1 MATAAYGAT
10 NPAGTDPW
18 PIETTLAKEALS
30 GNPAA
35 HIMLGNYQQAREA
48 DTNLY
53 NLSMEGQHAFARKQL
68 EDAMTQAR
76 MKLIPELVGKPG
88 GGAFLAGGGIQGVG
102 PGDGGNPAAWAGL
115 GTAGQQ
121 FDFAKN
127 IAETGKGIES
137 LSRAGQDLPI
147 QQIPGLQNYQT
158 TGAGKHSDITVEE
171 IKANNALQIAAMKAK
186 NAGAGGGGTGLTI
199 GFDVPNAYGG
209 TDHVSAGKKV
219 PESRIDALR
228 EARGLHRV
236 DPQTP
241 AQDLPGGGG
250 ARSGSGT
257 SAASTQAERNGVRT
271 PPPQARPPQNAA
283 AGVPA
288 LQQRVVNNE
297 AGMQRANPTLYNDY
311 VAGKARNNGKPDV
324 RIEGGKAVLYG
335 GSGRPLAQVD
345 G

>member
-1 MATAAYGAT
+1 MAAPSYGAYQ
-10 NPAGTDPW
+10 PGAVDPW
-18 PIETTLAKEALS
+18 PIETALQKDAITSPADAQGLASVYMNQRIAQGNVYGQEA
-30 GNPAA
+30 A
-35 HIMLGNYQQAREA
+35 QQHE
-48 DTNLY
+48 
-53 NLSMEGQHAFARKQL
+53 FARQQL
-68 EDAMTQAR
+68 IAQMQEAR
-76 MKLIPELVGKPG
+76 NKLIPELVGKPG

-102 PGDGGNPAAWAGL
+102 PGDGSNPEAWAGL
-115 GTAGQQ
+115 GQAGQQ

-127 IAETGKGIES
+127 FAEQGKGAES
-137 LSRAGQDLPI
+137 FSRAGQDVAL
-147 QQIPGLQNYQT
+147 QQIPGLERFKT
-158 TGAGKHSDITVEE
+158 TGAGEHSDISVER
-171 IKANNALQIAAMKAK
+171 IKAATALQTAAMKAK
-186 NAGAGGGGTGLTI
+186 NAGAGGGSGLTI

-241 AQDLPGGGG
+241 AQDLPNAGN
-250 ARSGSGT
+250 ARASANSRTSLPRVSG
-257 SAASTQAERNGVRT
+257 
-271 PPPQARPPQNAA
+271 PPQNAA

-288 LQQRVVNNE
+288 LQQRVTDNE
-297 AGMQRANPTLYNDY
+297 AGMHRANPALYNDY

-324 RIEGGKAVLYG
+324 RIEGGKGVLYG